1 MTDADRLDTV
11 EFKVAHLERAQQEL
25 SDALVRQQ
33 QDLQRL
39 QDRLD
44 RLHQLIEN
52 LQQPAEPQDPF
63 EVPPHY

>member
-1 MTDADRLDTV
+1 MTDAGRLDTL

-39 QDRLD
+39 QGRLD
-44 RLHQLIEN
+44 RLHQLLEN

>member
-1 MTDADRLDTV
+1 MTDAERLDTL

-44 RLHQLIEN
+44 RLHQLVET
-52 LQQPAEPQDPF
+52 LQQPAAAQDPF
-63 EVPPHY
+63 EIPPHY

>member
-1 MTDADRLDTV
+1 VTDAGRLETL

-25 SDALVRQQ
+25 SDVLVRQQ
-33 QDLQRL
+33 QDLRQL

-44 RLHQLIEN
+44 RLHQLLET

>member
-1 MTDADRLDTV
+1 VTDTARLDTL

-44 RLHQLIEN
+44 RLHQMLEN
-52 LQQPAEPQDPF
+52 LQQPAQPQDPF
-63 EVPPHY
+63 EMPPHY